1 MSYEKFFSKGITGFL
16 LKKKKLC
23 NNKGISEH
31 TFGRP
36 GLKKEWMMNVDSET
50 Y

>member
-1 MSYEKFFSKGITGFL
+1 MRNFSQRELLVFS

-23 NNKGISEH
+23 NNNGTSEH

>member
-16 LKKKKLC
+16 LKKKRLC
-23 NNKGISEH
+23 NYNGTSKH

-36 GLKKEWMMNVDSET
+36 ELKKGWMMNVASEA

>member
-23 NNKGISEH
+23 NNNGTSKH